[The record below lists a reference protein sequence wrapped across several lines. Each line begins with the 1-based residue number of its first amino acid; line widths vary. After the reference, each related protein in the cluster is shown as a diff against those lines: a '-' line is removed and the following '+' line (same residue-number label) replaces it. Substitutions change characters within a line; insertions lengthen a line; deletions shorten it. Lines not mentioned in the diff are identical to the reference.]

1 MSKELLLVVEALAN
15 EKGINKDIVF
25 EAVEAAIASA
35 TKKIHGEDIEVR
47 VAIDRESGIY
57 ETFRRWEVID
67 DQVCEM
73 EFPLRQVTLAAVE
86 EDGLAAGEY
95 AEELIESIDF
105 GRIGAQAAKQVIFQK
120 IREAERN
127 LVADEYQERLGETI
141 GGVVRRVDK
150 GNIYLD
156 LGSNVEALILRDQA
170 IPREQVRVGERV
182 KGVLTAVQREQ
193 RGPQLLMSRVVSDL
207 LVGLFALEVPEIS
220 ENLVEIMGSARDPGV
235 RAKIAVKANDDRI
248 DPIGACVGMR
258 GTRVIAVSNELAGE
272 RVDIVLWDSN
282 AAQFVINA
290 MSPAEVVSVYV
301 NEDAHRMDV
310 AVIEANLS
318 QAIGRGG
325 QNVRLVSELCGWDI
339 NVMSEEEAENKS
351 QRETDE
357 LIDNFVETLTI
368 DEEVAELL
376 VQEGFGTLEEI
387 AYVPVSEL
395 LEIDGFDEDVVN
407 DLRDRAKDFLLMQAI
422 AVEEKLE
429 TSEPAD
435 DLLAMKGMSKEIALT
450 LAATGVVTQ
459 EDLAEC
465 SVDELLEVD
474 GLDATTAAELIMT
487 AREPWFIES

>member
-1 MSKELLLVVEALAN
+1 MSKELLLVVEVLAN
-15 EKGINKDIVF
+15 EKGIDKDIVY

-47 VAIDRESGIY
+47 VAIDRETGVY

-67 DQVCEM
+67 DSLCDI

-127 LVADEYQERLGETI
+127 LVADEYQERIGETI

-156 LGSNVEALILRDQA
+156 LGGNVEALILRDQT

-193 RGPQLLMSRVVSDL
+193 RGPQLLMSRVTSEL

-310 AVIEANLS
+310 AVVEANLS

-351 QRETDE
+351 QRETND
-357 LIDNFVETLTI
+357 LVDGFVETLTI

-376 VQEGFGTLEEI
+376 VQEGFTTLEEI
-387 AYVPVSEL
+387 AYVPVGEL

-429 TSEPAD
+429 NSEPAD
-435 DLLAMKGMSKEIALT
+435 DLLAMRGMSKEIALT

-465 SVDELLEVD
+465 SVDELLEVK